1 MKNKKKYMLQKM
13 KKVFYVPNKRHK
25 QVISY
30 TPTTLTDNMYM
41 LVRDVVNQKRPVLVR
56 SSRIVVFESNL
67 LVNSV
72 ELVETASAMAG
83 LFD

>member
-1 MKNKKKYMLQKM
+1 
-13 KKVFYVPNKRHK
+13 
-25 QVISY
+25 
-30 TPTTLTDNMYM
+30 MYM

-72 ELVETASAMAG
+72 ELLETASAMAG
-83 LFD
+83 SFD